1 MTQFMRAH
9 GNMPG
14 PTERPWTAGALSGL
28 LAAGPAA
35 AMLWMTG
42 ALERLSDAL
51 HLPLWLALGVQVIA
65 MGLIGA
71 VYGRL
76 FNRAATD
83 HRGGWLFGIS
93 YGFLVWMVGPVTAIQ
108 LAIRHPFAQGSAAMG
123 LFGAHLAWGLALGLL
138 FPWTHAQIQRRS
150 RGGPLALD

>member
-28 LAAGPAA
+28 LAALPAA
-35 AMLWMTG
+35 VMLWMTG
-42 ALERLSDAL
+42 ALRSLSDVL
-51 HLPLWLALGVQVIA
+51 HLPLWLALGLQVIG
-65 MGLIGA
+65 MGLVGA

-108 LAIRHPFAQGSAAMG
+108 WGIGHPVAQGTPAMG
-123 LFGAHLAWGLALGLL
+123 LFGAHLLWGLALGLL
-138 FPWTHAQIQRRS
+138 FPWMHAHIQRRL
-150 RGGPLALD
+150 RGGPFALN